1 MPTMESWRNPTPT
14 LAWSFPFDK
23 ALPCTGMF
31 EALVGYSPRG
41 FNAGGEASVVRIS
54 GAEISGDL
62 LGLLGARP
70 GMGRTF
76 TSEEHTEGAD
86 VAIVSHALWT
96 RLFDSDANA
105 LGSTIRLDGRPH
117 AIVGVA
123 PAGFGYPGASDVWV
137 PLPGA
142 ALSSPEGQVWGIGR
156 LRSGVTVPQAD
167 AAMSGISS
175 SSGTGAD
182 AARVIRVTSLHESL
196 ISGKHQAAATALLL
210 ASGLVLLVACVN
222 LAGLVLASMS
232 ARRQEL
238 ALRAAIGAGR
248 GRMIRLLMT
257 ESLVLSGAAGLL
269 GALGAQWGVD
279 LFVAVLGAP
288 TGPAWMEFGV
298 DGAVLLFAIGLSIA
312 TTVVFGLA
320 PAIRASRVD
329 IRGVL
334 QEGAGQGAGGHGH
347 GHRRTMAVAQ
357 IAVSLALVAAAA
369 SVVASSLGLERLPT
383 GFDPEGLLG
392 ARVSLSGAEYATPAG
407 RLAFIDRVDGRLRS
421 LPGVTGVAA
430 ASHIPLMDRQIG
442 SARFLVDPGLPVEGQ
457 PVASMRF
464 IGADYLEAMRIPTVR
479 GRSFTNAESRDV
491 ESATAL
497 VNATMARRY
506 WADGDAVGRR
516 IRLLGNENG
525 DLDLTIVGIVGD
537 VAQRQLPG
545 VPENQVYL
553 PLAHASELSFVL
565 RTTGEPGL
573 LAPHVRAAVSEAD
586 AAMPVTI
593 RTMADAYAWYVWDRR
608 GQGLVLAVLGGVA
621 LLLAA
626 LGIYGVMSLMVAN
639 RRREIGVRMAL
650 GSTRPAVRRLVVGA
664 SLRLTAVGVA
674 AGLLLGMAAT
684 TGLASIF
691 HGVRPFDVRVFL
703 FAGGLLTAVA
713 VLAAWWPARR
723 AMAVDP
729 ISVLKK

>member
-1 MPTMESWRNPTPT
+1 
-14 LAWSFPFDK
+14 
-23 ALPCTGMF
+23 
-31 EALVGYSPRG
+31 
-41 FNAGGEASVVRIS
+41 
-54 GAEISGDL
+54 
-62 LGLLGARP
+62 
-70 GMGRTF
+70 
-76 TSEEHTEGAD
+76 
-86 VAIVSHALWT
+86 
-96 RLFDSDANA
+96 
-105 LGSTIRLDGRPH
+105 
-117 AIVGVA
+117 
-123 PAGFGYPGASDVWV
+123 
-137 PLPGA
+137 
-142 ALSSPEGQVWGIGR
+142 
-156 LRSGVTVPQAD
+156 
-167 AAMSGISS
+167 
-175 SSGTGAD
+175 
-182 AARVIRVTSLHESL
+182 
-196 ISGKHQAAATALLL
+196 
-210 ASGLVLLVACVN
+210 
-222 LAGLVLASMS
+222 
-232 ARRQEL
+232 
-238 ALRAAIGAGR
+238 
-248 GRMIRLLMT
+248 
-257 ESLVLSGAAGLL
+257 
-269 GALGAQWGVD
+269 
-279 LFVAVLGAP
+279 
-288 TGPAWMEFGV
+288 
-298 DGAVLLFAIGLSIA
+298 
-312 TTVVFGLA
+312 
-320 PAIRASRVD
+320 
-329 IRGVL
+329 
-334 QEGAGQGAGGHGH
+334 
-347 GHRRTMAVAQ
+347 
-357 IAVSLALVAAAA
+357 
-369 SVVASSLGLERLPT
+369 
-383 GFDPEGLLG
+383 
-392 ARVSLSGAEYATPAG
+392 
-407 RLAFIDRVDGRLRS
+407 
-421 LPGVTGVAA
+421 
-430 ASHIPLMDRQIG
+430 MDRQIG

-464 IGADYLEAMRIPTVR
+464 IGADYLEAMRIPTIR
-479 GRSFTNAESRDV
+479 GRSFTDAESRDV

-506 WADGDAVGRR
+506 WADADALGRR
-516 IRLLGNENG
+516 LRLLGSENG
-525 DLDLTIVGIVGD
+525 DRDLTIVGIVGD

-650 GSTRPAVRRLVVGA
+650 GSTRPAIRRLVVGA

>member
-1 MPTMESWRNPTPT
+1 M
-14 LAWSFPFDK
+14 
-23 ALPCTGMF
+23 
-31 EALVGYSPRG
+31 
-41 FNAGGEASVVRIS
+41 
-54 GAEISGDL
+54 
-62 LGLLGARP
+62 
-70 GMGRTF
+70 
-76 TSEEHTEGAD
+76 
-86 VAIVSHALWT
+86 
-96 RLFDSDANA
+96 
-105 LGSTIRLDGRPH
+105 
-117 AIVGVA
+117 
-123 PAGFGYPGASDVWV
+123 
-137 PLPGA
+137 
-142 ALSSPEGQVWGIGR
+142 
-156 LRSGVTVPQAD
+156 
-167 AAMSGISS
+167 
-175 SSGTGAD
+175 
-182 AARVIRVTSLHESL
+182 
-196 ISGKHQAAATALLL
+196 
-210 ASGLVLLVACVN
+210 
-222 LAGLVLASMS
+222 
-232 ARRQEL
+232 
-238 ALRAAIGAGR
+238 
-248 GRMIRLLMT
+248 
-257 ESLVLSGAAGLL
+257 
-269 GALGAQWGVD
+269 
-279 LFVAVLGAP
+279 
-288 TGPAWMEFGV
+288 
-298 DGAVLLFAIGLSIA
+298 
-312 TTVVFGLA
+312 
-320 PAIRASRVD
+320 
-329 IRGVL
+329 
-334 QEGAGQGAGGHGH
+334 
-347 GHRRTMAVAQ
+347 
-357 IAVSLALVAAAA
+357 
-369 SVVASSLGLERLPT
+369 
-383 GFDPEGLLG
+383 
-392 ARVSLSGAEYATPAG
+392 
-407 RLAFIDRVDGRLRS
+407 
-421 LPGVTGVAA
+421 
-430 ASHIPLMDRQIG
+430 
-442 SARFLVDPGLPVEGQ
+442 DPGLPVEGQ

-593 RTMADAYAWYVWDRR
+593 RTMADVYAWYVWDRR

-691 HGVRPFDVRVFL
+691 HRGPPLRRACVPVCGRPAHGRRG
-703 FAGGLLTAVA
+703 AGGMVARPPRNGCGPYLGPEEMSRASTRDATACINCRERSPVGG
-713 VLAAWWPARR
+713 
-723 AMAVDP
+723 
-729 ISVLKK
+729 SST